1 MFMESHGDRQMN
13 RKKQDN
19 MNERER
25 ERRLMNK
32 DKRVL
37 DRK

>member
-25 ERRLMNK
+25 ERERERE
-32 DKRVL
+32 D
-37 DRK
+37 

>member
-1 MFMESHGDRQMN
+1 MFMKSHGDRQIIE
-13 RKKQDN
+13 KKRDN

-37 DRK
+37 DGK